1 MNMRA
6 IACAVLLGG
15 LGACTTTTTTTN
27 AQGVETVEY
36 NARQGQ
42 QPTRAASDLSTAGN
56 TQRTRAKAHTDLGNA
71 YVETGKFGVA
81 LDEAKEAI
89 GYDATYAPAYLL
101 MAQVYA
107 YLEQYDQA
115 REPFERASRLAPG
128 DPTIGN
134 AYGWY
139 LCTQG
144 KSQDG
149 IARLEQ
155 AARNPYY
162 QRPALA
168 WTNVGMCHLRNKDDR
183 AAEQAFIR
191 AVQIDGSNV
200 RALYNLADIAY
211 RNGNYPRAREWMSA
225 LQSRLPDTGAEVVWL
240 ALRIERKLG
249 NKQGETDYAI
259 KLRRN
264 HMASDE
270 YQALMQGK
278 YD

>member
-1 MNMRA
+1 MRMRL
-6 IACAVLLGG
+6 IAMASTLLAAA
-15 LGACTTTTTTTN
+15 ACTTTTTTTVGPVQSVSTD
-27 AQGVETVEY
+27 ARSSSQTVSRP
-36 NARQGQ
+36 AV
-42 QPTRAASDLSTAGN
+42 DLPTAGN
-56 TQRTRAKAHTDLGNA
+56 QQRARAKAHTDLGNA
-71 YVETGKFGVA
+71 YMETGKFGIA

-89 GYDATYAPAYLL
+89 GYDPSYAPAHLL

-107 YLEQYDQA
+107 FLEQFDLA

-128 DPTIGN
+128 DPMVNN
-134 AYGWY
+134 AYGWF

-144 KSQDG
+144 REQEG

-162 QRPALA
+162 QRPVLA
-168 WTNVGMCHLRNKDDR
+168 WTNIGMCNLRRKDDR
-183 AAEQAFIR
+183 AAELAFMR
-191 AVQIDGSNV
+191 AVQTDGSNV
-200 RALYNLADIAY
+200 RALYNLSDIAY
-211 RNGNYPRAREWMSA
+211 RGGNYVRAKEWMNT
-225 LQSRLPDTGAEVVWL
+225 LQSRLPDPGPEVLWL

-249 NKQGETDYAI
+249 NKQTETDYAI